1 MLAAVACTGKDFCYL
16 QSTSS
21 AGGVNVQEPCDW
33 HASSLSCCAE
43 AALDKAG
50 RIAFTTALVAEL
62 GRPQALDCGGD
73 MTAFQNRL
81 ERSVDAWLHS
91 KIRGN
96 PWWWQAAE
104 EDAAAELKQF
114 EHDMRQQGA
123 FRL

>member
-1 MLAAVACTGKDFCYL
+1 MLAAVACTDGFFCCVE
-16 QSTSS
+16 STSS
-21 AGGVNVQEPCDW
+21 AGGFNVQEPCDW
-33 HASSLSCCAE
+33 YASSLSCCAK
-43 AALDKAG
+43 AALDMAG

-91 KIRGN
+91 KMRGN
-96 PWWWQAAE
+96 PWWREAAE

-114 EHDMRQQGA
+114 EHDMRQ
-123 FRL
+123 